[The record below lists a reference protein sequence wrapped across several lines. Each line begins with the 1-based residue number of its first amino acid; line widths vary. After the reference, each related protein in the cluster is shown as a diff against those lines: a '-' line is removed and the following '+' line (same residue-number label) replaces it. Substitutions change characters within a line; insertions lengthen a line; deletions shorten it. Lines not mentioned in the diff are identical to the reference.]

1 MRSCLARTLGRGAP
15 SRSSQSL
22 GRHLS
27 LNVRTMLTAPVS
39 VHVGAV
45 QTCLC
50 NFQTGALH
58 HPSISGVLISHC
70 ASAALPA
77 RLHAARRRA
86 KSHSTH
92 PNMSARAHRGLP
104 VPARPSRHVNPVPP
118 APPRTRIDPAAA
130 PAGRAHPRRLPRFA
144 RRRKRPMGGPLP
156 LPAAAASGRC
166 AADRG
171 ARAGAFS
178 ASISSRQGRGS
189 DLLADA
195 RLGASS
201 SLPARRHAS
210 GLSSG
215 AARPQCVALPRRA
228 RRHGCAAMIPSR
240 PNGAAT
246 GAPPSWGVR
255 TRRAGAHA
263 RRRGGGKGACSV
275 GEGFRGRTRYTPRS

>member
-92 PNMSARAHRGLP
+92 PNMSARPSRAPRPRASIPTCQPCSAGT
-104 VPARPSRHVNPVPP
+104 PADKNRPCSSPCRARTPTAPSPLRPSPQAANGW
-118 APPRTRIDPAAA
+118 AAA
-130 PAGRAHPRRLPRFA
+130 P
-144 RRRKRPMGGPLP
+144 
-156 LPAAAASGRC
+156 S
-166 AADRG
+166 
-171 ARAGAFS
+171 
-178 ASISSRQGRGS
+178 
-189 DLLADA
+189 
-195 RLGASS
+195 
-201 SLPARRHAS
+201 
-210 GLSSG
+210 
-215 AARPQCVALPRRA
+215 
-228 RRHGCAAMIPSR
+228 
-240 PNGAAT
+240 
-246 GAPPSWGVR
+246 
-255 TRRAGAHA
+255 
-263 RRRGGGKGACSV
+263 GGGCERALCS
-275 GEGFRGRTRYTPRS
+275 